1 MQMAVRTAAGTV
13 GTKPIVIVKSFKK
26 KKKMTLLQATVPFLE
41 VTGSQLSYRVGCG

>member
-26 KKKMTLLQATVPFLE
+26 KKMTLLQATVPLLE